1 LRDAAAS
8 LARSFTVNLSTL
20 INFMLG
26 PLGFR
31 QVMKI
36 GNKRKIL
43 LRVQANRLLFLATIG
58 GTSPLACDCI
68 RPSGQHVTA
77 YAQCTQY

>member
-31 QVMKI
+31 QVVKI

-43 LRVQANRLLFLATIG
+43 LHVQANRLLFLAM
-58 GTSPLACDCI
+58 
-68 RPSGQHVTA
+68 RNR
-77 YAQCTQY
+77 